1 MHASGRLA
9 ALAALALAL
18 GVGFSRAEDGGGEGA
33 AEYDEFGNPKS
44 TKVNM
49 GDMMQQGRVTRW
61 WWDVNSPAVTTVRDG
76 TMARSSN
83 SRATRSA

>member
-1 MHASGRLA
+1 MTKQR
-9 ALAALALAL
+9 
-18 GVGFSRAEDGGGEGA
+18 GA
-33 AEYDEFGNPKS
+33 PKS